1 VIPRFFYAE
10 FHQYWLFYLKYSNSV
25 DNYFKLTQ
33 NSAKSEK
40 TIKMLETIMQL
51 DKLDK
56 RILQELQRDGSITN
70 SDLAE
75 RVGLSAT
82 PCARRVKRMQD
93 EGLIL
98 GQIIVLNPSPLG
110 LKLMALVQVS
120 MDRHT
125 PDRFERFEGEIRKHP
140 EVIECLLITGQSADY
155 QLKVIVPDMDA
166 YQEFLLNTITR
177 IEGVADV
184 HSSFIMRKVLDT
196 TALPL
201 HHLP

>member
-1 VIPRFFYAE
+1 ME
-10 FHQYWLFYLKYSNSV
+10 
-25 DNYFKLTQ
+25 
-33 NSAKSEK
+33 
-40 TIKMLETIMQL
+40 L
-51 DKLDK
+51 DKLDR
-56 RILQELQRDGSITN
+56 RILHELQRNGAITN
-70 SDLAE
+70 TELAE
-75 RVGLSAT
+75 RIGLSAT

-98 GQIIVLNPSPLG
+98 GQTMLLNATALG
-110 LKLMALVQVS
+110 LKLSALVQVS

-125 PDRFERFEGEIRKHP
+125 PDRFERFETEILKYP

-155 QLKVIVPDMDA
+155 QLKVVVPDMDY
-166 YQEFLLNTITR
+166 YQEFLLNTLTR

-201 HHLP
+201 NHLA